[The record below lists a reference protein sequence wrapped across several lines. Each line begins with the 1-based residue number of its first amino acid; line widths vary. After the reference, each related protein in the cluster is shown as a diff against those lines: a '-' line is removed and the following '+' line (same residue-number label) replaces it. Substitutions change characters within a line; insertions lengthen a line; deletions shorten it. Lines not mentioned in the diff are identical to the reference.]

1 MGPRKKGLCALLKS
15 ILLHLD
21 GAQPAQSLIELG
33 VQIATS
39 RGARL
44 RGLTLLDT
52 RAISAAST
60 CESALTCCREFR
72 RLKDVEDS
80 QSQVR
85 VQLSSVCAAAEVDF
99 DIRREKG
106 DPLEILPREAQFHD
120 LTITAVPQAAA
131 VKEYESAFTA
141 SEALHLLGCGVRPLL
156 VLRTPLAPTPV
167 QRVLLA
173 SDGAPAAM
181 SAIRDFLRHDLFPQA
196 ELRLLAIG
204 ESDARAKELLRELV
218 DYGRQRRKDFEC
230 GWLRG
235 RAQNSVLK
243 YATKW
248 QADLV
253 VTGYRRQNVFLRPL
267 WPQPAEQ
274 ILRSSDMALFASS

>member
-1 MGPRKKGLCALLKS
+1 MLNSL
-15 ILLHLD
+15 LLHLD

-33 VQIATS
+33 VQIATAQ
-39 RGARL
+39 GARL

-52 RAISAAST
+52 RAIGATST

-72 RLKDVEDS
+72 RLQDVAES

-85 VQLSSVCAAAEVDF
+85 AQLSSVCAAAEVDF

-120 LTITAVPQAAA
+120 LTITAVPRAAA
-131 VKEYESAFTA
+131 VKDYESAF
-141 SEALHLLGCGVRPLL
+141 SGPEALNLLGCGVRPLL
-156 VLRTPLAPTPV
+156 VLRTPLEPV

-181 SAIRDFLRHDLFPQA
+181 SAIRDFLRHDLFPNA

-204 ESDARAKELLRELV
+204 ETDARAKELLREFA
-218 DYGRQRRKDFEC
+218 DYVRQQRKHFEC

-235 RAQNSVLK
+235 SSQNSLLN

-248 QADLV
+248 EADLV
-253 VTGYRRQNVFLRPL
+253 VTGYWRQNALLRPL

-274 ILRSSDMALFASS
+274 ILRSSDMALFASG